1 MGEGVSA
8 EKGRGKGEGHE
19 FSVLRVSCILVHVVE
34 GAVGKDEAG
43 RAGGGLG

>member
-8 EKGRGKGEGHE
+8 ENGRGKGEGQE
-19 FSVLRVSCILVHVVE
+19 FSVLRVSCNFVHAVE
-34 GAVGKDEAG
+34 GDVGKDEAD